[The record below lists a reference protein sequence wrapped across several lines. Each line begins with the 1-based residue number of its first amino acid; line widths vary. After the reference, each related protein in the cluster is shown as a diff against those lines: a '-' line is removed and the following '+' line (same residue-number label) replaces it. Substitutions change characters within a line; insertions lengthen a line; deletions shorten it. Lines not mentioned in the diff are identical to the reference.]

1 MRSVFKF
8 FDRYILKEII
18 PPFFIGLLI
27 YAFVLLMNQ
36 VFLLSELFIAKGV
49 ALRVVAQIF
58 LYLVPSVLAFA
69 VPMAVLMGILA
80 GMSRLST
87 DSEVIAFKSL
97 GISNQRLLRPVLVFA
112 FGGWLVTSCLSLY
125 LAPRFNHRW
134 VVTLTRSVLA
144 KVQFKIN
151 PREFNESI
159 PDVVLFI
166 QDITQENRW
175 KNIFVHLAR
184 PGEEPRAVFAR
195 TGRLN
200 FFPEIKRA
208 TLELADGSIHS
219 VPPGSPERYSITFF
233 DRVEEEINVETLFAQ
248 FSSEKR
254 VREKDI
260 GELLAEVEKIRG
272 RRLEIERD
280 KTKLDTFPQAAAEAR
295 RKDIDFRLWQNDRE
309 WRSHWVEIHKKFAL
323 PFVCFIFVLL
333 GIPLGVSTKKGGR
346 TSGFTISLGIILVYY
361 ILITAGEKL
370 AMDGLILPFLGMW
383 GPNLIFLAAAAYLFA
398 RSSKEY
404 PLFRLFSALRKKKK
418 ARTILIRVRVSPGQ
432 QKLLSLK
439 RPRLSLR
446 FPNILDRYIM
456 RKYLAI
462 FILVFFAL
470 LSISIIV
477 TFFERIDNVYEHNK
491 SLSLFISYIQYRIP
505 EFSHYILPVTTLTAT
520 LLTLGLMTKFNE
532 ITAMK
537 ACGISLYRLI
547 LSIVFLAALVS
558 IFSFALQE
566 RVLPSANK
574 KAEET
579 WNRINDIP
587 PRTYNFLDRRWVL
600 SKDKDRI
607 FHYRYYDPIAN
618 VFSRISVYD
627 LDLDAWTL
635 RRRIFAEK
643 GHIEGNTLWFVSGW
657 SRLFSDEMST
667 RLEAF
672 KEMDLRV
679 AEEPDYFVKEW
690 KEPSLMSYAELKAY
704 VADIEEMGFETTR
717 FRVDLSAKLS
727 FPFVSLVM
735 AFIAIPFAFS
745 MGKKGALVGIGL
757 SLSIAM
763 IYWGTLGVFK
773 SLGYVGFLSAFLA
786 SWGPNLLF
794 VLTGLYLLLR
804 LRT

>member
-1 MRSVFKF
+1 MFKF
-8 FDRYILKEII
+8 FDRYIIKEII

-58 LYLVPSVLAFA
+58 LYLIPSVLAFA

-80 GMSRLST
+80 GLSRLST
-87 DSEVIAFKSL
+87 DSEVVAFKSL
-97 GISNQRLLRPVLVFA
+97 GISNLRLLRPVLVFA
-112 FGGWLVTSCLSLY
+112 LGGWLVTSYLSLY
-125 LAPRFNHRW
+125 LAPRFNHKW
-134 VVTLTRSVLA
+134 VLTLTRSVLT
-144 KVQFKIN
+144 KVQLRIN

-159 PDVVLFI
+159 PNVVLFI

-175 KNIFVHLAR
+175 KNIFVHLSR
-184 PGEEPRAVFAR
+184 PGEEPRAIFAQ

-208 TLELADGSIHS
+208 TLELVEGSIHS
-219 VPPGSPERYSITFF
+219 VPPANPGRYSVTFF
-233 DRVEEEINVETLFAQ
+233 DRIEEEISIETLFAQ
-248 FSSEKR
+248 FSSQKR

-260 GELLAEVEKIRG
+260 GELLKEVEKIG
-272 RRLEIERD
+272 ERRIEIEGD
-280 KTKLDTFPQAAAEAR
+280 KTKLGALPEAVAEAR
-295 RKDIDFRLWQNDRE
+295 RKDIEYRLWQNDRE

-323 PFVCFIFVLL
+323 PFVCFIFVLM
-333 GIPLGVSTKKGGR
+333 GIPLGMSTKKGGR

-370 AMDGLILPFLGMW
+370 AMDGLLSPFFGMW
-383 GPNLIFLAAAAYLFA
+383 GPNLVFLVAAVYLFA

-404 PLFRLFSALRKKKK
+404 LLFSLFSRFRRKKSAK
-418 ARTILIRVRVSPGQ
+418 TILIRVRVSRRGW
-432 QKLLSLK
+432 KLLSLR

-462 FILVFFAL
+462 FTLVFLGL

-491 SLSLFISYIQYRIP
+491 SLALFVTYIQYRIP

-520 LLTLGLMTKFNE
+520 LLALGLMTKFNE

-537 ACGISLYRLI
+537 ACGVSLYRLI
-547 LSIVFLAALVS
+547 LSIVFLAAVVS

-566 RVLPSANK
+566 TLLPSANK

-600 SKDKDRI
+600 GKDKNRI

-618 VFSRISVYD
+618 VFSQISVYD
-627 LDLDAWTL
+627 LDLDTWTL

-643 GHIEGNTLWFVSGW
+643 GRIEGNNLWFIRGW
-657 SRLFSDEMST
+657 SRNFSDEMT
-667 RLEAF
+667 TWVEAF

-679 AEEPDYFVKEW
+679 AEEAGYFVKEW
-690 KEPSLMSYAELKAY
+690 EEPSFMSYAELKTY
-704 VADIEEMGFETTR
+704 IADIEEMGFEATR

-757 SLSIAM
+757 SIGIAM
-763 IYWGTLGVFK
+763 IYWGALGVFK

-786 SWGPNLLF
+786 SWGPNLVF
-794 VLTGLYLLLR
+794 AATGLYLLLR

>member
-8 FDRYILKEII
+8 FDRYIIKEII

-58 LYLVPSVLAFA
+58 LYLIPSVLAFA

-80 GMSRLST
+80 GLSRLST
-87 DSEVIAFKSL
+87 DSEVVAFKSL
-97 GISNQRLLRPVLVFA
+97 GINNLRLLRPVLAFA
-112 FGGWLVTSCLSLY
+112 LGGWLVTSYLSLY
-125 LAPRFNHRW
+125 LAPRFNHKW
-134 VVTLTRSVLA
+134 VLTLTRSVLA
-144 KVQFKIN
+144 KVQLKIN

-175 KNIFVHLAR
+175 KNIFVHLSR
-184 PGEEPRAVFAR
+184 PGEEPRAIFAQ

-208 TLELADGSIHS
+208 TLELVEGSIHS
-219 VPPGSPERYSITFF
+219 EPPKNPERYSVTFF
-233 DRVEEEINVETLFAQ
+233 DRIEEEISIETLFAQ
-248 FSSEKR
+248 FSREKR

-260 GELLAEVEKIRG
+260 GELIAEVEKIKA
-272 RRLEIERD
+272 RRVEINGE
-280 KTKLDTFPQAAAEAR
+280 KTKLEALLKAEGEAR
-295 RKDIDFRLWQNDRE
+295 RKDIEYRLWQNDRE

-323 PFVCFIFVLL
+323 PFVCFIFVLMS
-333 GIPLGVSTKKGGR
+333 IPLGMSTKKGGR

-370 AMDGLILPFLGMW
+370 AMDGLLSPFLGMW
-383 GPNLIFLAAAAYLFA
+383 GPNLVFLTAAVYLFA

-404 PLFRLFSALRKKKK
+404 PLFGLFSCFGRKRSAKK
-418 ARTILIRVRVSPGQ
+418 ILIRVRVSCRGW
-432 QKLLSLK
+432 KLLSLR

-462 FILVFFAL
+462 FTLVFLGL

-491 SLSLFISYIQYRIP
+491 SLALFVTYIQYRIP

-537 ACGISLYRLI
+537 ACGVSLYRLI
-547 LSIVFLAALVS
+547 LSIVFLAAVVS

-566 RVLPSANK
+566 TLLPSANK

-600 SKDKDRI
+600 SKDKNRI
-607 FHYRYYDPIAN
+607 FHYRYYDPVAD
-618 VFSRISVYD
+618 VFSQISVYD
-627 LDLDAWTL
+627 LDLNAWAL
-635 RRRIFAEK
+635 QRRIFAEK
-643 GHIEGNTLWFVSGW
+643 GRIEGNNLWFLNGW
-657 SRLFSDEMST
+657 SRHFSGDMTT

-672 KEMDLRV
+672 KEMGLQV
-679 AEEPDYFVKEW
+679 AEEPGYFVKEW
-690 KEPSLMSYAELKAY
+690 EEPSLMSYAELKTY

-735 AFIAIPFAFS
+735 ALIAIPFAFS

-757 SLSIAM
+757 SIGIAM
-763 IYWGTLGVFK
+763 IYWSVLGVFK

-794 VLTGLYLLLR
+794 APTGLYLLLR